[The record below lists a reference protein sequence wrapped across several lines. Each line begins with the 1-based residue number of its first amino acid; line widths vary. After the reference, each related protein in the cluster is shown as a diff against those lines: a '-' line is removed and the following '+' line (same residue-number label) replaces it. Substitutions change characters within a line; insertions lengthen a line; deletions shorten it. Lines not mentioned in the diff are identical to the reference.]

1 MTALP
6 INSVVASI
14 LQISSTTIIAK
25 GYAIGGSGG
34 LVTGVEV
41 SVNNGESWQP
51 AKITYQEGKWSW
63 TLWEAR
69 LDGVEES
76 GEVFSRAVDE
86 MGNIQQRNGE
96 WNLRGVAFNA
106 WGREPY

>member
-14 LQISSTTIIAK
+14 LQTSPTSIVAK

-34 LVTGVEV
+34 VVTSVEV
-41 SVNNGESWQP
+41 SVDNGESWRP

-63 TLWEAR
+63 TLWEAQ
-69 LDGVEES
+69 LDGVEET

-86 MGNIQQRNGE
+86 MGNMQERDGK

-106 WGREPY
+106 WGRKSY